1 MIFHFPQMHPEL
13 LPAAARAA
21 LPADA
26 RFLDPGVGKP
36 GSPDHVRPDLAPFD
50 ARTAKALLT
59 DTLRFGESVSSP
71 RDILAQGLVE
81 QANALNPESSRA
93 VQAEVERSILGA
105 VAPEQAAPDALENAR
120 RQAQMVLLL
129 AWNLEDRLLD
139 LRGAEAKIQTA
150 WERLDKSVS
159 AGEGES
165 DDESDHESMH
175 LGRELSGLTL
185 PMDAST
191 ALPWRKLLESFA
203 VLVPEAFWATTD
215 EEIGAALTDAGVP
228 EAPLADMPGAACVFR
243 AQAWRLIGLD
253 RLPEARPWLDAM
265 VTLGV
270 YAPVAGNE

>member
-13 LPAAARAA
+13 LPAAERAV
-21 LPADA
+21 LPSEA
-26 RFLDPGVGKP
+26 RFLDPGLGKP
-36 GSPDHVRPDLAPFD
+36 GSPDHERPASAPFD

-93 VQAEVERSILGA
+93 VQAEVERSILG
-105 VAPEQAAPDALENAR
+105 VVTPEKAGPDAQENAR

-129 AWNLEDRLLD
+129 AWNLEERLLD

-159 AGEGES
+159 AGEGEA
-165 DDESDHESMH
+165 DDGSDHEAMH

-185 PMDAST
+185 PMGADLAM
-191 ALPWRKLLESFA
+191 PWRKLLESFA
-203 VLVPEAFWATTD
+203 VLVPEAALITTD
-215 EEIGAALTDAGVP
+215 VEIGAALTDSGIP
-228 EAPLADMPGAACVFR
+228 EASLADMPGAARVFR

-265 VTLGV
+265 ITLAV
-270 YAPVAGNE
+270 FAPAAGNE